1 MSHIKNYET
10 HKSEERSWV
19 EYEELLINR
28 ENSWSGIYQW
38 DKGSTFL
45 KKLWCCVGGRV

>member
-1 MSHIKNYET
+1 MFYIKYYET

-38 DKGSTFL
+38 DKGSKFL